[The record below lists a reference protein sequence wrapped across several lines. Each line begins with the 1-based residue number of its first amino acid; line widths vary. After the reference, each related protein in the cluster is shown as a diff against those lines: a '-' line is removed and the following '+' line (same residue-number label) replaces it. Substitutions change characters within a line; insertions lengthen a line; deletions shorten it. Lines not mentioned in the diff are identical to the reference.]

1 MMRGPR
7 GPRGGA
13 KPQNLK
19 ATVARLMGYV
29 GSYRLRLVL
38 VLFCILGNTIAS
50 VTASTFIKTLIDDY
64 ITPMIGQINPDFSG
78 LLTQLVYMACI
89 YGVGM
94 VCGYLYNRLMVVV
107 AQGVL
112 KNVRDDM
119 FAHMQTLP
127 IRYFDTHSHG
137 EIMSHYTND
146 TDTLRQMIAQALPQ
160 VFSSMSSIVA
170 VFVAMLSQSLWLT
183 LTVVLFTMLI
193 MWVTGRVSGKSGKFF
208 VKQQQS
214 LASVNGYIEEMMN
227 GQKVVKV
234 FCHEGK
240 AVEEF
245 DRRNEELCLNA
256 TEANRFANILGPI
269 NNNMG
274 HILYVILAVIGA
286 GLSLSGVTNVSLSG
300 AGGAITLGMIA
311 SFLTLSR
318 SFVMPISQVS
328 QQLSSV
334 IMALAGAERIFRLM
348 DEPSE
353 TDEGYVTLVNA
364 KRDENGQLCESDH
377 RTGLWAWK
385 HPHSDGT
392 TTYTELKGDIVL
404 DDVDFGYTPEKIVL
418 HDISIY
424 AKPGQKIAFV
434 GATGAGKT
442 TITNLLTR
450 FYDIADGKIRYDG
463 ININKIKKD
472 DLRHSLG
479 MVLQDVNLFTGT
491 VMENLRF
498 GNPDATDEECIE
510 AAKLV
515 NADGFIRMLPQ
526 GYDTVLTG
534 DGSGLSQGQRQLISI
549 ARAAVEDPPVMILDE
564 ATSSIDTRTES
575 IVQKGMDALMKGRT
589 VFVIAHRLS
598 TVRNSDA
605 IMVLDHGRII
615 ERGSHADLIAQKG
628 TYYRLYTGAFELD

>member
-29 GSYRLRLVL
+29 GRYRLRLVL

-160 VFSSMSSIVA
+160 VFSSIISIVA

-300 AGGAITLGMIA
+300 AGGAVTLGMIA

-364 KRDENGQLCESDH
+364 RRDENGQLCESDH

-615 ERGSHADLIAQKG
+615 ERGSHADLIAQRG
-628 TYYRLYTGAFELD
+628 TYYRLYTGAFELE

>member
-29 GSYRLRLVL
+29 GRYRLRLVL

-160 VFSSMSSIVA
+160 VFSSMISIVA

-208 VKQQQS
+208 VKQQQA

-300 AGGAITLGMIA
+300 AGGAVTLGMIA

-615 ERGSHADLIAQKG
+615 ERGSHADLIAQRG
-628 TYYRLYTGAFELD
+628 TYYRLYTGAFELE